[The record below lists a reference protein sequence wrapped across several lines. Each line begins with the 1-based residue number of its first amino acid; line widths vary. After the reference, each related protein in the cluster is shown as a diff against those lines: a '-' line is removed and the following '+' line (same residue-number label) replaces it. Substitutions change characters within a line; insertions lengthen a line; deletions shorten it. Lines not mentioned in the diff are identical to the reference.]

1 MVVLAAAGAQSSG
14 QGEEEVDSM
23 KNYATIDI
31 SHISKIYRTEAMET
45 VALEDVSFSINKGE
59 FVAIMGPS
67 GSGKSTL
74 MHILGALDTPTS
86 GKYILDGENVE
97 KMTDDE
103 LADIRNRKI
112 GFIFQAFNLL
122 PRITVLQNVML
133 PMRYAGIPVEERV
146 ATAKKYLEMVGL
158 AHRLDHRSNQ
168 ISGGQ
173 QQRVAIARAL
183 VMNPAILLAD
193 EPTGNIASAQAEEVM
208 SIFQDI
214 NNQGH
219 TVVMITHEPDIAAH
233 AKRII
238 MVKDGKIIEDK
249 KNHKQLKAKVQISNI
264 KDQKLD

>member
-1 MVVLAAAGAQSSG
+1 MTPKSII
-14 QGEEEVDSM
+14 EV
-23 KNYATIDI
+23 
-31 SHISKIYRTEAMET
+31 SHISKTYITEAMET
-45 VALEDVSFSINKGE
+45 VALNDISFSIPKGE

-74 MHILGALDTPTS
+74 MHILGALDTPTKGS
-86 GKYILDGENVE
+86 YVLDGENVE
-97 KMTDDE
+97 KLSDDE

-122 PRITVLQNVML
+122 PRTTVLQNVML
-133 PMRYAGIPVEERV
+133 PMRYAGVPLEERKKI
-146 ATAKKYLEMVGL
+146 ATKYIEMVGL
-158 AHRLDHRSNQ
+158 AHRINHTSNQ

-208 SIFQDI
+208 AIFQKI
-214 NNQGH
+214 NKEGH

-233 AKRII
+233 AKRVIS
-238 MVKDGKIIEDK
+238 MRDGKITGDVQNK
-249 KNHKQLKAKVQISNI
+249 KQTIARITGAI
-264 KDQKLD
+264 D